1 MALICALALNQPVQ
15 TNPACYKKGG
25 PSTVTDCNVLLGKIR
40 PGYFPKT
47 FGVDNKQE
55 IDTAEVIKKFESL
68 TKAINDSS
76 DTDMSS
82 EDVAEGFIHIAV
94 SKMADAIRKIST
106 QKGIDLSNY
115 VLNCFGGAA
124 GQHACQVADA
134 LGISTILIDENA
146 SLLSAVGVGCAK
158 IAEIKEETINIQFT
172 EEALQKTR
180 IRLLE
185 VRKQLSKKLTEQGV
199 AEEDQTTVIS
209 FRLKYEG
216 TDDSLEVTLA
226 NYREMI
232 SQFEKKYNERYG
244 FLEK

>member
-1 MALICALALNQPVQ
+1 M
-15 TNPACYKKGG
+15 
-25 PSTVTDCNVLLGKIR
+25 
-40 PGYFPKT
+40 
-47 FGVDNKQE
+47 
-55 IDTAEVIKKFESL
+55 
-68 TKAINDSS
+68 
-76 DTDMSS
+76 
-82 EDVAEGFIHIAV
+82 
-94 SKMADAIRKIST
+94 
-106 QKGIDLSNY
+106 
-115 VLNCFGGAA
+115 
-124 GQHACQVADA
+124 ADA

-172 EEALQKTR
+172 EKPPRTR

-226 NYREMI
+226 SYREMI

-244 FLEK
+244 FLEKDSEIIIASVLLETIGKENKWMNPFLLNSEMSLKLLVNIKFFWRTRRNNSVLL